1 MSTLS
6 AVVITLNEERNITD
20 CLNTVSWADE
30 RIIVDS
36 GSSDSTVLL
45 AQTLGARVFTRPFT
59 NYSDQKN
66 FALAQA
72 TCDWVLSLDADE
84 RVTPELADEI
94 KRAIADP
101 GDAVGFYIPRL
112 DRMLGRWMRHGLWW
126 PQYKLRLIKS
136 GSGQWQRDVH
146 EVLVVNGPA
155 RHLQSPLLH
164 YASDT
169 ISQFVH
175 RADRYTTMEAEAWHA
190 AGIRPSLWKMLLY
203 PPGLF
208 LYSYI
213 WRRGLLDGM
222 EGLILAMLMS
232 YYTFLKRAKL
242 WELNAHRCDEVS

>member
-84 RVTPELADEI
+84 RVTPELAD
-94 KRAIADP
+94 
-101 GDAVGFYIPRL
+101 
-112 DRMLGRWMRHGLWW
+112 
-126 PQYKLRLIKS
+126 
-136 GSGQWQRDVH
+136 
-146 EVLVVNGPA
+146 
-155 RHLQSPLLH
+155 
-164 YASDT
+164 
-169 ISQFVH
+169 
-175 RADRYTTMEAEAWHA
+175 
-190 AGIRPSLWKMLLY
+190 
-203 PPGLF
+203 
-208 LYSYI
+208 
-213 WRRGLLDGM
+213 
-222 EGLILAMLMS
+222 
-232 YYTFLKRAKL
+232 
-242 WELNAHRCDEVS
+242 